1 MLKRAQLQCKILT
14 VEFLGMNKF
23 EHYCYEKPTTTTT
36 TKKQEQKGTSL
47 SAKPQI
53 RYIIPFADLF

>member
-1 MLKRAQLQCKILT
+1 MLKRAHLQCKIT

-23 EHYCYEKPTTTTT
+23 EHYCYEKPTTTT